1 MLRSARARR
10 AANRRRRRAIVV
22 AVVSC
27 AVAIAACGSSDPSQ
41 SSSGRTTKG
50 TLFAAALN
58 YSRCMRS
65 HGVPNYPD
73 PKFSGH
79 GVDLGGPGINPQSPA
94 FQSAR
99 QSCQHLLPGGSP
111 GSAHP
116 SAQDQAQMRHLSQC
130 MRQHGVTGF
139 PDPTLTPPPNPADYS
154 AVIDRNGVVIAIPK
168 SIDTSSP
175 AFKQAATACNFNP
188 AQ

>member
-1 MLRSARARR
+1 
-10 AANRRRRRAIVV
+10 VV
-22 AVVSC
+22 AAVSC
-27 AVAIAACGSSDPSQ
+27 AVVIAACGSSDPSQ
-41 SSSGRTTKG
+41 PGSGRG
-50 TLFAAALN
+50 TEGALFAAALN
-58 YSRCMRS
+58 YASCMRS

-73 PKFSGH
+73 PKARGH
-79 GVDLGGPGINPQSPA
+79 SVELGGSGIDPQSPA

-99 QSCQHLLPGGSP
+99 QSCQHLLVGGGP

-116 SAQDQAQMRHLSQC
+116 SAQDQAQMLHLSQC
-130 MRQHGVTGF
+130 MRQHGLTGF
-139 PDPTLTPPPNPADYS
+139 PDPTLTPPSNPADYS
-154 AVIDRNGVVIAIPK
+154 AVIGRNGVVIAIPK